1 MKTLTTLTIA
11 AVFAMS
17 VAAPVSANTV
27 TESLTNV
34 VTGQLLEVS
43 NNIKQQAG
51 NALENT
57 FNELMFNIGSQ
68 QAENTVERTVAAVKT
83 ESSAAQTPQQQ
94 Q

>member
-11 AVFAMS
+11 TIFVMSFAN
-17 VAAPVSANTV
+17 PVSANPI

-34 VTGQLLEVS
+34 VTGQLVEVS

-68 QAENTVERTVAAVKT
+68 QAEQTVEQTVASTKT
-83 ESSAAQTPQQQ
+83 EAGADQASEQQR
-94 Q
+94 